1 MRQVV
6 PDVVGRRWSS
16 LVVAVVAVVTLA
28 LVAGLLAG
36 SPAAAEPSAPADPP
50 PAKAASD
57 SDGDGVTERPDAV
70 SAAVTARLTGEP
82 VEDLSARTESAQVFA
97 NPDGTWTSE
106 AASGPVRVVD
116 DAGVWHVID
125 TDVVATA
132 DNEGLAARYASA
144 DVVFSAGGDKTFA
157 TVTDDQG
164 NMSGF
169 GWPTVLPKPVVD
181 GNIVTYPGAVE
192 NGDLVVTALPTGFSH
207 SVVLRE
213 APTGPLELPIPLQ
226 TPEGEL
232 VEKANGSLVL
242 KAAGKKVVTAPPP
255 ADVGCH

>member
-1 MRQVV
+1 M
-6 PDVVGRRWSS
+6 
-16 LVVAVVAVVTLA
+16 
-28 LVAGLLAG
+28 
-36 SPAAAEPSAPADPP
+36 
-50 PAKAASD
+50 
-57 SDGDGVTERPDAV
+57 TERPDAV

-144 DVVFSAGGDKTFA
+144 DVVFSAGGDETFA